1 MTTAAPSIAA
11 PLLSFTVPAR
21 AAATLEPWAS
31 LFDGHNKKTI
41 NDARKVAA
49 VREPDEW
56 QFAVTGNLLF

>member
-1 MTTAAPSIAA
+1 MTTAAPEITA

-31 LFDGHNKKTI
+31 LFDGDNKKNI
-41 NDARKVAA
+41 NAARIVAA
-49 VREPDEW
+49 VREPDES